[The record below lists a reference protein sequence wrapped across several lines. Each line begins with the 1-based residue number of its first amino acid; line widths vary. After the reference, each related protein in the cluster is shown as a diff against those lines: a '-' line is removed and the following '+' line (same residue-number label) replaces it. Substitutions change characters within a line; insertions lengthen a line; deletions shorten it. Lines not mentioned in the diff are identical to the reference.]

1 MGFCIALPWAS
12 CSCSKV
18 VAAAAAAAAAVAAAR
33 EGGVWGAAVVRLY
46 CVSVCF
52 LR

>member
-1 MGFCIALPWAS
+1 MGFCIALPWVS

-18 VAAAAAAAAAVAAAR
+18 VAAAAAAAAAR